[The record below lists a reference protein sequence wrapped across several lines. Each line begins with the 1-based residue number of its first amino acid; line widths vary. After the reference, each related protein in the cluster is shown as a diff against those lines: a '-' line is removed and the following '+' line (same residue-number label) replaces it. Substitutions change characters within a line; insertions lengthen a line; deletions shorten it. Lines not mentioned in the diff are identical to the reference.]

1 MGIFDWLFGKGTN
14 KEIER
19 KERMK
24 KTFGKYREEINQKK
38 KKEDEEKAKKEAF
51 LILMQGKPINEP
63 VSKYGPFVMNE
74 SHEIE
79 SVIAKYRITEFGGWP
94 WPKAEMTHG
103 SEPIRF
109 ATYPDQSTIYAEK

>member
-51 LILMQGKPINEP
+51 LNENKK
-63 VSKYGPFVMNE
+63 VLCDDGVERLWFYNKRKI
-74 SHEIE
+74 IE
-79 SVIAKYRITEFGGWP
+79 QFEGFSL
-94 WPKAEMTHG
+94 
-103 SEPIRF
+103 
-109 ATYPDQSTIYAEK
+109 

>member
-38 KKEDEEKAKKEAF
+38 KKEDEEKAKKEDTKESRYF
-51 LILMQGKPINEP
+51 YSFKNIL
-63 VSKYGPFVMNE
+63 KY
-74 SHEIE
+74 I
-79 SVIAKYRITEFGGWP
+79 
-94 WPKAEMTHG
+94 
-103 SEPIRF
+103 
-109 ATYPDQSTIYAEK
+109 